1 MEDGGLGIPQER
13 QRDTTRKTQ
22 DSRQSK
28 EKRHRGYDYDEVMSS
43 SRGKN
48 DSIEKERNG
57 KYLRLTPSL
66 NDNGGGSKESE
77 GKPSSKKKMI
87 YTETP
92 SLELEKNNLKRGRT
106 PSVPH
111 EEELFYLSD
120 KIWGDVNQDHEINQQ
135 FTRQSSTS
143 SSSFRPYNSLDPR
156 PSDRFFVGEV
166 GLALTAIT
174 RNQSNPVQVALEQFK
189 LLSQSLNTRKN
200 YGNQILEAW
209 ITPKKELYE
218 LEEQKI
224 AMSYLDTKIKHGRL
238 VSDACNASHGFGNEF
253 SQGKQGF
260 CNIATD
266 YGLKEDRPKA
276 INGGTIGCWKPITG
290 KASNTSPHSQ
300 ERKKKKKRKIKNQEN
315 HCDSCIPSHAFASF
329 KEINESATSLPDG
342 MTVEVLV
349 KGKPDGKVAS
359 PGKQVKIYFT
369 LKVKDAEDFFA
380 SIIGGAPYILNLGYE
395 KTCKG
400 LSIGIE
406 GMHVGEKRRL
416 TIPPSWGL
424 TQLPDSWIQYDVEL
438 VDICE

>member
-1 MEDGGLGIPQER
+1 MEDGGLGTPQER
-13 QRDTTRKTQ
+13 QRD
-22 DSRQSK
+22 SRQSK
-28 EKRHRGYDYDEVMSS
+28 KKRHRGYDYDEVMSS

-48 DSIEKERNG
+48 DSIEKKRNG
-57 KYLRLTPSL
+57 KYLRVTPSL
-66 NDNGGGSKESE
+66 DHNRGGSKESE

-92 SLELEKNNLKRGRT
+92 SLELEKNYLKRGRT

-135 FTRQSSTS
+135 FTRQSSNS
-143 SSSFRPYNSLDPR
+143 CSFRPFNSLDPQ
-156 PSDRFFVGEV
+156 PSDKFFVGEV

-209 ITPKKELYE
+209 IAPKKEELYE

-238 VSDACNASHGFGNEF
+238 VSDACNASHSFGNEF
-253 SQGKQGF
+253 SQGKQGS

-266 YGLKEDRPKA
+266 CGLNKDRPKA
-276 INGGTIGCWKPITG
+276 MNVETIGCRKPITG

-300 ERKKKKKRKIKNQEN
+300 ERKKRKIENQEN
-315 HCDSCIPSHAFASF
+315 HCNSSIPSDAVASF
-329 KEINESATSLPDG
+329 KEINESTTSFPDG

-369 LKVKDAEDFFA
+369 FKLRDAEDFVA
-380 SIIGGAPYILNLGYE
+380 SNIGGAPDILNLGYE

-416 TIPPSWGL
+416 TIPPSLGREK
-424 TQLPDSWIQYDVEL
+424 LPDSWIQYDVEL